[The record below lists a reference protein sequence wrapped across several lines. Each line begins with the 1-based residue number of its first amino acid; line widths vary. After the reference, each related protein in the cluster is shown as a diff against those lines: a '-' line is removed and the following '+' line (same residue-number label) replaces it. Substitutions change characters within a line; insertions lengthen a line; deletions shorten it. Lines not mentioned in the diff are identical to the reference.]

1 MTKKCVFQNKWNEH
15 KRRNL
20 DWVDSRTFDRRN
32 NKKFLISYAVYA
44 CSSAFFDRLQNLVEA
59 FKKKFG
65 CEPEFF
71 GRAPGRVNLIGKAL
85 FVWQAKKRT
94 NTKMLVSSVL
104 LNTYM
109 HICITT
115 FNFI

>member
-20 DWVDSRTFDRRN
+20 DRVDSRTFDHRN
-32 NKKFLISYAVYA
+32 NKKFLISLYAVYA

-85 FVWQAKKRT
+85 FVWQA
-94 NTKMLVSSVL
+94 LYYL
-104 LNTYM
+104 IL
-109 HICITT
+109 ICITT

>member
-1 MTKKCVFQNKWNEH
+1 MVKVYTFHKVHLQVNKFNDKKVCVPEQVKWTQE
-15 KRRNL
+15 KK
-20 DWVDSRTFDRRN
+20 FGPRN

-94 NTKMLVSSVL
+94 NTKDVGKL
-104 LNTYM
+104 
-109 HICITT
+109 CTT
-115 FNFI
+115 